1 MDTATTTATTTAA
14 TTATA
19 GPILAIDLG
28 KYKSVACR
36 YAGDPDD
43 ARFQS

>member
-28 KYKSVACR
+28 SYISDLV
-36 YAGDPDD
+36 
-43 ARFQS
+43 SH